1 MTEVLQSSPSHFP
14 SFSSSNVSTVENII
28 AYESDREEE
37 EEEGDRKEREREGE
51 GDQLSLLTLLVAAFR
66 RSLIGCSLSGS
77 KELCSMEIGLPTNVR
92 HVAHVTFDRFHGFL
106 GLPVEFE
113 PEVPRRAPSA
123 SASVFGVSTESM
135 QLSLDSRGNSVP
147 TILLLMQ
154 SHLYARGGLQA
165 EGIFRINAENSQEEY
180 VREQLNRG
188 VIPDGIDIHC
198 LAGLIKAWFRELP
211 SGVLDSLP
219 PEEVMQAE
227 SEEECARLVR
237 LLPPTEAA
245 LLDWAIN
252 LMADVVQVEHLN
264 KMNAR
269 NVAMV
274 FAPNMTQMSD
284 PLTALM
290 YAVQVM
296 NLLKTL
302 IVRTL
307 KERED
312 SMMDSSPDSH
322 LEPSDKNGQQSS
334 SQLLE
339 DANEE
344 VKNETEGE
352 RAFVAEEPAVASPTH
367 SAKENL
373 TTESS
378 SQVFLTS
385 IENICAGHRSLLDNC
400 PCTLVS
406 QVNSLANGLEKGG
419 VRSTS
424 GKSRT
429 DQSSA
434 SSLKKGT
441 KKAIEQ
447 SMGNAAGA
455 AQKNK
460 GARIAG
466 LINTRAEL
474 FEAWRPSLFDLG
486 TQLSRNF
493 HPLRKFSF
501 RGEANAP
508 MKLAAENLPLV
519 YDVCVSALGGIIQ
532 K

>member
-1 MTEVLQSSPSHFP
+1 MTEVLQSSPSHFSSP
-14 SFSSSNVSTVENII
+14 SSSTSTPHALINSSVSTVESI
-28 AYESDREEE
+28 AQDSDQEEE
-37 EEEGDRKEREREGE
+37 RRQEEERKERDRE

-66 RSLIGCSLSGS
+66 KSLIGCSISDS

-123 SASVFGVSTESM
+123 SANVFGVSTESM
-135 QLSLDSRGNSVP
+135 QLSFDSRGNSVP

-154 SHLYARGGLQA
+154 RHLYAQGGLQA

-188 VIPDGIDIHC
+188 IIPDGIDVHC

-219 PEEVMQAE
+219 PEQVIQSQ

-252 LMADVVQVEHLN
+252 LMADVVQLEHLN

-296 NLLKTL
+296 NFLKTL
-302 IVRTL
+302 IIRTL

-312 SMMDSSPDSH
+312 SLVDSTPVSR

-334 SQLLE
+334 SQLHK
-339 DANEE
+339 DVNE
-344 VKNETEGE
+344 VKNESEGE
-352 RAFVAEEPAVASPTH
+352 KVFVAQEPAMESPTH
-367 SAKENL
+367 SAEENL
-373 TTESS
+373 TAESNS
-378 SQVFLTS
+378 ESFLTS
-385 IENICAGHRSLLDNC
+385 IENICAGNRSLVDNC
-400 PCTLVS
+400 PCTVVS
-406 QVNSLANGLEKGG
+406 QVNSLANGLEEGG
-419 VRSTS
+419 LRSTS

-429 DQSSA
+429 GQSSV
-434 SSLKKGT
+434 SSLKKGSKKVNEWSICHVAGPVEKSKGT
-441 KKAIEQ
+441 KIV
-447 SMGNAAGA
+447 G
-455 AQKNK
+455 
-460 GARIAG
+460 RI
-466 LINTRAEL
+466 NSRAEL
-474 FEAWRPSLFDLG
+474 FEAWR
-486 TQLSRNF
+486 
-493 HPLRKFSF
+493 
-501 RGEANAP
+501 
-508 MKLAAENLPLV
+508 
-519 YDVCVSALGGIIQ
+519 
-532 K
+532 